1 MRVLFCNH
9 CSFASVIWL
18 MKHIYLFAFLL
29 SPSHLTGWLHQKQP
43 GFTIYY
49 QSGDRKNVHDY
60 NLMVREGMKK
70 VKAFFSADYKTPF
83 KVYVHP
89 DRQSLDSTWQHNFKM
104 PDFKSECW
112 MVASGIAD
120 KLDMISPKQWKL
132 QSCEH
137 DYSNKEETQRLI
149 THELVHVFHA
159 QHNRSRDFSESE
171 NLDWFAEGLA
181 TYVSGQLTEE
191 KLDEVK
197 QAVRE
202 NQTPSSLDDFWKGK
216 MRYQLSG
223 STVLF
228 IDKAY
233 GRKKLMELLP
243 FTKKSEVL
251 AALGSSEDHFLHDW
265 KEFMLQ

>member
-1 MRVLFCNH
+1 
-9 CSFASVIWL
+9 
-18 MKHIYLFAFLL
+18 MKIIFLFAFLL
-29 SPSHLTGWLHQKQP
+29 SSSGFTGWLHQKQR

-49 QSGDRKNVHDY
+49 QASDRPNIHAY
-60 NLMVREGMKK
+60 NLMVKEGMKK
-70 VKAFFSADYKTPF
+70 VKAFFSSDYKTEF
-83 KVYVHP
+83 NVYVHP
-89 DRQSLDSTWQHNFKM
+89 DRHSLDSTWQHNFKM

-120 KLDMISPKQWKL
+120 KLDMISPKQWRL

-137 DYSNKEETQRLI
+137 DDSNKEETLNLI

-181 TYVSGQLTEE
+181 TYVSGQLTKE
-191 KLDEVK
+191 KLDQVK
-197 QAVRE
+197 KAVKE
-202 NQTPSSLDDFWKGK
+202 DQTPSSLDDFWKGK

-223 STVLF
+223 STILF
-228 IDKAY
+228 IDKTY

-251 AALGSSEDHFLHDW
+251 AALHCSEKKFVHDW
-265 KEFMLQ
+265 EAFLLQ